1 MIRTGE
7 EESLLAG
14 DRVALLV
21 PGSPAYVDLGL
32 ALLADAPD
40 LVVTSQEQ
48 LAQLRAARPGRSR
61 SLPLGRPI
69 HCTSGTT
76 GTPKGVWSGLL
87 PHQDATAL
95 VAEERDL
102 WAFAGGS
109 AGGRCASHV
118 LVARK
123 VAHSPLARVSAYDAL
138 AGGA

>member
-1 MIRTGE
+1 MPPWSAPARGRAC
-7 EESLLAG
+7 SPG

-21 PGSPAYVDLGL
+21 PGSPAYVDLVL
-32 ALLADAPD
+32 ALLADGVFPVPLDPALTEAERDRILEPIAPD

-48 LAQLRAARPGRSR
+48 LAQLLAARPGRSR
-61 SLPLGRPI
+61 SLPLGRSI

-102 WAFAGGS
+102 WGFDAGS
-109 AGGRCASHV
+109 AGGRCA
-118 LVARK
+118 
-123 VAHSPLARVSAYDAL
+123 
-138 AGGA
+138 